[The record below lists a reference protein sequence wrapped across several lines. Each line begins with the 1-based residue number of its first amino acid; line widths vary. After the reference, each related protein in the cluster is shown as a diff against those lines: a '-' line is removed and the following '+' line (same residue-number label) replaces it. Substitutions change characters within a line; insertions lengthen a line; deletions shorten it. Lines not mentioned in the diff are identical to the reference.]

1 MRSNYLKN
9 LAIITARSG
18 SKGLPDKNIKL
29 LSGKPL
35 MSYTIEAAYE
45 SDMFDE
51 VFVSTDS
58 EKYAEIARKCG
69 ARVPFLRSE
78 RLANDTASSWDVVRE
93 TLVKYKEIGK
103 RFETIALLQ
112 PTSPLR
118 RAEDIVMAY
127 RIFQNKKSDSVISV
141 CEMEHSPLLCNQLGE
156 DGLMQDFVMKDNY
169 LKPRQELSKYYRI
182 NGAIYIVRTRCN
194 IDICDLYNEKSYAY
208 IMPQERSIDIDTQLD
223 FEIAKSILNNI
234 VK

>member
-1 MRSNYLKN
+1 MRGKNLKN

-18 SKGLPDKNIKL
+18 SKGVPDKNIKL

-45 SDMFDE
+45 SGMFDE

-69 ARVPFLRSE
+69 ASVPFLRSE
-78 RLANDTASSWDVVRE
+78 QLSDDTASSWDVVRE
-93 TLVKYKEIGK
+93 ALIRYKEIGK
-103 RFETIALLQ
+103 QFETIALLQ

-118 RAEDIVMAY
+118 GAEDIVAAY
-127 RIFQNKKSDSVISV
+127 ELFQNKDADSVISV

-156 DGLMQDFVMKDNY
+156 GGLMKDFVKKDNY
-169 LKPRQELSKYYRI
+169 LKPRQELSKYYRL
-182 NGAIYIVRTRCN
+182 NGAIYIVRTKCDVE
-194 IDICDLYNEKSYAY
+194 IFDLYNEKSYAY
-208 IMPQERSIDIDTQLD
+208 IMPQERSIDIDAQLD
-223 FEIAKSILNNI
+223 FEVVQWMHNNI
-234 VK
+234 MV